1 MTWDSPNIM
10 NAQPSLSYVNQQIKK
25 MRLNGVALDLDK
37 YLASF
42 QLNTN
47 AIASLK
53 WLNNPVW
60 WSSIENKSC
69 ILTPRKGEDVP
80 FVRSLWADQ
89 DFIYSFHCLYLV
101 NAMWTN

>member
-1 MTWDSPNIM
+1 M
-10 NAQPSLSYVNQQIKK
+10 NSKPSLSYINQQIKN
-25 MRLNGVALDLDK
+25 MRLSGVVFDLDK

-42 QLNTN
+42 KLNKN
-47 AIASLK
+47 AAASLK

-60 WSSIENKSC
+60 RSRIENKSC
-69 ILTPRKGEDVP
+69 LLTPRKGDDVP